1 MNQYE
6 QDLRTQAE
14 NKKKKDDTIT
24 KGLLLGGAILGGIA
38 LYNATVNNNVPKT
51 TLNSL
56 FDNKLSPNSIETGNN
71 TVVPPVVE
79 PNLETTVVTEQ
90 PTGFPYQYNG
100 KVPENMLKYQ
110 DNLGASLKYALQD
123 ENTRN
128 SNFGLYWKT
137 LPEQF
142 KNDNVTYLNER
153 GFTLPGKEMPLY
165 TKNGSLL
172 ANKYDRVVTGQ
183 YGSFIE
189 IDPKDFVGETIVA
202 PGQEFRLTPEFKGKY
217 QWYNPTDG
225 SGAKLYKQVNG
236 VRYADYKPNK
246 WYISPFEVTTGE
258 IPAVTT
264 PDLGT
269 QQFNSISFTG
279 HRPKD
284 LPNTLGYDYTNPD
297 WRFIIDKTKDEIRK
311 YNPKQVITGMALGY
325 DQAALL
331 AANELK
337 QEGMPLKIIGEIPFP
352 GAGKGSMSKEQW
364 NKYLNMLDEIHY
376 TSPVYTDNGL
386 YQRRNE
392 KMVDASDLVISLY
405 NGKGYGG
412 TFNDL
417 QYAKKKNVPT
427 VNVYDMYTD
436 WRNNTSDKGTEQMQM
451 QMQMGKV
458 IPYEGVWTREQ
469 IANDPNSIYLFGDN
483 YEDMKNGYVPSKTQ
497 AVIRGLPN
505 AVGIVTKW
513 NRNDL
518 PNSFLADLD
527 LYNEDWTDHIKEV
540 AQVIKN
546 TLKEGKNVYIPKN
559 NGIWSIGKGK
569 AMLPKKAPR
578 ISKELDKFFDTLY
591 NKYK

>member
-1 MNQYE
+1 
-6 QDLRTQAE
+6 
-14 NKKKKDDTIT
+14 
-24 KGLLLGGAILGGIA
+24 
-38 LYNATVNNNVPKT
+38 
-51 TLNSL
+51 
-56 FDNKLSPNSIETGNN
+56 
-71 TVVPPVVE
+71 
-79 PNLETTVVTEQ
+79 
-90 PTGFPYQYNG
+90 
-100 KVPENMLKYQ
+100 
-110 DNLGASLKYALQD
+110 
-123 ENTRN
+123 
-128 SNFGLYWKT
+128 
-137 LPEQF
+137 
-142 KNDNVTYLNER
+142 
-153 GFTLPGKEMPLY
+153 
-165 TKNGSLL
+165 
-172 ANKYDRVVTGQ
+172 
-183 YGSFIE
+183 
-189 IDPKDFVGETIVA
+189 
-202 PGQEFRLTPEFKGKY
+202 
-217 QWYNPTDG
+217 
-225 SGAKLYKQVNG
+225 
-236 VRYADYKPNK
+236 
-246 WYISPFEVTTGE
+246 
-258 IPAVTT
+258 
-264 PDLGT
+264 
-269 QQFNSISFTG
+269 
-279 HRPKD
+279 
-284 LPNTLGYDYTNPD
+284 
-297 WRFIIDKTKDEIRK
+297 
-311 YNPKQVITGMALGY
+311 
-325 DQAALL
+325 
-331 AANELK
+331 
-337 QEGMPLKIIGEIPFP
+337 
-352 GAGKGSMSKEQW
+352 
-364 NKYLNMLDEIHY
+364 MLDEIHY